1 MTAAQPAQPA
11 QPAKPAKSAKPVR
24 VPTILQMEATE
35 CGAACLAMVL
45 AHHGRWVPLET
56 LREACGVSRDG
67 SKASNVLK
75 AARRFGMA
83 AKGFR
88 KEPQGLLD
96 LPVPSIIHWNFNH
109 YVVFRGIKGDR
120 VHLTDPATGPRVV
133 SRQELDES
141 FTGVVLALEPAE
153 GFERGGPR
161 PRPFAQLAALLTGS
175 RQALALVALL
185 SLFLV
190 LPGVIVPGLTSQLVD
205 MVLVRQME
213 SWAVP
218 LLLGLVLAALVQAG
232 VTALQ
237 QAYLLR
243 LEAKI
248 AVTLAG
254 RYLSRLMALPVRFFA
269 QRHPG
274 DLAERVA
281 ATDRVATL
289 LSGELATNLFN
300 LLSVAFY
307 LVVIALFD
315 PVMAAAALL
324 LGGGNAL
331 VLNLAAQRRDDLNR
345 RLLTHQGKLLSA
357 TVGSIRSIET
367 LKASGGENDAFAL
380 WSGHQAGLL
389 ASRQEMGALSA
400 LLQAVPALTTAL
412 GPVAVLGIGGYRV
425 MEGALTIGALVAVQG
440 LFQNFMTPLAGLT
453 QLGARLHLV
462 KGDVARLS
470 DVLAAPAPDIAAAA
484 AADDVPPRGHIELR
498 NVRFGYSPVA
508 EPLIDGFSLVLEPGK
523 RIALVGGSGSGKS
536 TVGRMVCGLLDP
548 WEGDILIDG
557 VPIAEVPPHRLA
569 ATVAHVDQD
578 IMLFEGTLR
587 ENLTLWAPDVSEA
600 ALTRAMKDAEIHAEI
615 ATRPGNYDTPV
626 REGGLNFSGGQRQR
640 LEIARALVNDPAVLV
655 LDEATS
661 ALDPVTEHAIDS
673 NLRRRGCACL
683 IVAHRLSTIR
693 DADEIVVLERGV
705 VVERGTHDA
714 LMARNGAYAALLRSA

>member
-1 MTAAQPAQPA
+1 MTK
-11 QPAKPAKSAKPVR
+11 PAKPAT

-88 KEPQGLLD
+88 KEPQGLSE

-109 YVVFRGIKGDR
+109 YVVFRGIVGDS

-141 FTGVVLALEPAE
+141 FTGVVLALEPGE

-161 PRPFAQLAALLTGS
+161 PRPYSQLAALLAGS
-175 RQALALVALL
+175 RPALALIALL

-190 LPGVIVPGLTSQLVD
+190 LPGVIVPGLTSQMVD

-213 SWAVP
+213 GWAVP
-218 LLLGLVLAALVQAG
+218 LLLGLMLAALVQAG
-232 VTALQ
+232 LTGLQ
-237 QAYLLR
+237 QTYLLR

-289 LSGELATNLFN
+289 ISGELATNLFN
-300 LLSVAFY
+300 LLSVTFY

-345 RLLTHQGKLLSA
+345 RLLGHQGKLLSA

-389 ASRQEMGALSA
+389 AGRQEIGALSA
-400 LLQAVPALTTAL
+400 MLQAVPALTTAL

-470 DVLAAPAPDIAAAA
+470 DVLSAQPPAAAP
-484 AADDVPPRGHIELR
+484 DVRAIEATPPRGHIELR

-508 EPLIDGFSLVLEPGK
+508 EPLIEDFSLVLAPGK

-536 TVGRMVCGLLDP
+536 TIGRMVCGLLEP
-548 WEGDILIDG
+548 WAGDILIDG
-557 VPIAEVPPHRLA
+557 IPIAKVPPHRLA

-578 IMLFEGTLR
+578 IMLFAGTLR
-587 ENLTLWAPDVSEA
+587 ENLTLWAPDVPEA
-600 ALTRAMKDAEIHAEI
+600 ALTRALKDAEIHAMI
-615 ATRPGNYDTPV
+615 ATRPGGYDTPI

-661 ALDPVTEHAIDS
+661 ALDPVTEHTIDS

-705 VVERGTHDA
+705 VVERGTHET

>member
-1 MTAAQPAQPA
+1 MTRQT
-11 QPAKPAKSAKPVR
+11 SAGPVR

-88 KEPQGLLD
+88 KEPAGLLD

-141 FTGVVLALEPAE
+141 FTGVVLALEPGE
-153 GFERGGPR
+153 GFTRGGPR
-161 PRPFAQLAALLTGS
+161 PRPYAQLAGLLAGS
-175 RQALALVALL
+175 RPALALVALL

-190 LPGVIVPGLTSQLVD
+190 LPGVIVPGLTSQMVD

-213 SWAVP
+213 SWMVP
-218 LLLGLVLAALVQAG
+218 LLLGLLLAGLAQAG

-254 RYLSRLMALPVRFFA
+254 RYLSRLMALPVRFFV

-274 DLAERVA
+274 DLAARVA

-345 RLLTHQGKLLSA
+345 RLLGHQGKLLSA

-389 ASRQEMGALSA
+389 ASRQEIGALSA
-400 LLQAVPALTTAL
+400 VLQAVPALTTAL

-470 DVLAAPAPDIAAAA
+470 DVLAAPAPPVAQGSTAEATAAE
-484 AADDVPPRGHIELR
+484 DTPPRGHVELR

-508 EPLIDGFSLVLEPGK
+508 EPLIDGFSLTLEPGK

-536 TVGRMVCGLLDP
+536 TIGRMICGLLQP
-548 WEGDILIDG
+548 WDGDILIDG

-600 ALTRAMKDAEIHAEI
+600 ALTRALKDAEIHAEV
-615 ATRPGNYDTPV
+615 ATRPGNYDAPV

-705 VVERGTHDA
+705 VVERGTHEA
-714 LMARNGAYAALLRSA
+714 LLARNGAYAALLRSA